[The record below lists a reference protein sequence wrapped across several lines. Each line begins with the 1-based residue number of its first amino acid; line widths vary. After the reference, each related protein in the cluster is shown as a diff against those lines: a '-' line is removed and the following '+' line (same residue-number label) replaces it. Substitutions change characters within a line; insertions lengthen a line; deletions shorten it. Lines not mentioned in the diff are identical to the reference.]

1 MLNPLKI
8 AKSLILV
15 LLLASSSFAM
25 PGMDYLGLA
34 KFCNAA
40 LEEHPNGSAVG
51 AFIDTFG
58 DAIPC
63 LEQFARNRKADTFRV
78 HLAWSDTHQFNPRD
92 FDTIA
97 AKATKLNLLASRYPN
112 YKFYVSGACEHNLD
126 ATQAKIL
133 RAKVLAK
140 CPRCA
145 GYSNSIWKGA
155 LIDGINEVHGDKP
168 RKPNGQYMVSFD
180 GTPAVDSDVTLW
192 KQQYSNALIRF
203 LWEPRFNGRWEDN
216 DKTPR
221 PQRRGWPDAKFI
233 NSISYLF
240 NDRGAVGSLG
250 KTDIYKSHSENKGN
264 GDPRAEKPV
273 AILGVKAPEISLV
286 TTNGK
291 EVAKARYYGSFEG
304 NRSRYYF
311 PAYGFELAEKARKLS
326 GSPLT
331 FIRANKKNIGPVNAG
346 FRAGVFR

>member
-1 MLNPLKI
+1 MKY
-8 AKSLILV
+8 LILI
-15 LLLASSSFAM
+15 LLFASNAYAM

-40 LEEHPNGSAVG
+40 LEAHPNGTAVG

-58 DAIPC
+58 DSLPC
-63 LEQFARNRKADTFRV
+63 LEQFVRNRKADTFRV

-92 FDTIA
+92 FDNIA
-97 AKATKLNLLASRYPN
+97 AKAVKLNLLAGRYPN
-112 YKFYVSGACEHNLD
+112 HKFYVSGACEHNLD

-145 GYSNSIWKGA
+145 GYSNSVWKGA
-155 LIDGINEVHGDKP
+155 TIDGVNEVHGDSP
-168 RKPNGQYMVSFD
+168 RKPSGQYIVSYD
-180 GTPAVDSDVTLW
+180 GDSAVDSDVTLW
-192 KQQYSNALIRF
+192 KSKYSDALIQF
-203 LWEPRFNGRWEDN
+203 LWEPRFNGRWETN
-216 DKTPR
+216 DSTPR
-221 PQRRGWPDAKFI
+221 PNRKGWPDAKFI
-233 NSISYLF
+233 QSVAFLF
-240 NDRGAVGSLG
+240 TDRGAVGKLG

-273 AILGVKAPEISLV
+273 AILGIKVPEISLV
-286 TTNGK
+286 SVNGK
-291 EVAKARYYGSFEG
+291 EIAKARYYGSFEG

-311 PAYGFELAEKARKLS
+311 PAYGFELAKKAN
-326 GSPLT
+326 GLT
-331 FIRANKKNIGPVNAG
+331 FIKAGKTKLGPVNAG